1 MKFLKSLFSWLF
13 KPKPEE
19 IPVTDTVETPA
30 VPVTVNVDVLKAFLK
45 AVGQDLNETQEQALA
60 LALKAV

>member
-1 MKFLKSLFSWLF
+1 MKFLKSLFSWF
-13 KPKPEE
+13 SKPKPEE

>member
-1 MKFLKSLFSWLF
+1 MKFLKSLFSWF
-13 KPKPEE
+13 SKPKPEE
-19 IPVTDTVETPA
+19 IPMADTPETPA

-45 AVGQDLNETQEQALA
+45 ALGQDLNETQEQALA

>member
-1 MKFLKSLFSWLF
+1 MKFLKSLFSWLS

-19 IPVTDTVETPA
+19 IPMSDTPETPV
-30 VPVTVNVDVLKAFLK
+30 VPVTVNVDVLKTFLK
-45 AVGQDLNETQEQALA
+45 ALGQDLNETQEQALA